1 MTVRVCRELHQCQ
14 HRASNLHSP
23 RSWCFRS
30 KVNIDKSYTPSSL
43 PKTGKRELDE
53 LLVIEEEGEEEV
65 NSPFKGVHGL
75 NEKSNEIEEEAKM
88 KQPEMPKTVSK
99 ESLSKGSDQMLMKE

>member
-1 MTVRVCRELHQCQ
+1 M
-14 HRASNLHSP
+14 
-23 RSWCFRS
+23 
-30 KVNIDKSYTPSSL
+30 
-43 PKTGKRELDE
+43 
-53 LLVIEEEGEEEV
+53 IEEEGEEEV

-75 NEKSNEIEEEAKM
+75 NENSNEKEEEAKM